1 MNKEMIKQFFDD
13 YAPTWDAEMIK
24 SEEVVEKILDNA
36 CVSENVDVL
45 DVACGTG
52 VLFDNYINRKVS
64 SIVGIDISDAMIEI
78 AKEKYLNDVS
88 KNEGSDIELLCADA
102 EIFSSE
108 KKFDVVMVY
117 NAFPHFPNQRE
128 LIKNLASLLKEGGRL
143 SIAHGMSREKII
155 EHHSGAAKDVSLELL
170 EAKELATLMSEFLS
184 VNIIL
189 SNDEMYQ
196 VVGMK
201 N

>member
-1 MNKEMIKQFFDD
+1 MNKETIKQFFDKC
-13 YAPTWDAEMIK
+13 ASTWDAEMIK
-24 SEEVVEKILDNA
+24 SEEVVDKILDNA
-36 CVSENVDVL
+36 GVCEGAEVL

-78 AKEKYLNDVS
+78 AREKYLNNSSD
-88 KNEGSDIELLCADA
+88 NERSNIELICDDA
-102 EIFSSE
+102 ETFASE
-108 KKFDVVMVY
+108 KKYDVVMVY

-128 LIKNLASLLKEGGRL
+128 LIKNLVSLLKEGGRL

-170 EAKELATLMSEFLS
+170 EAKELASLMSEFLS

-196 VVGMK
+196 VVGVK